1 MEQTYKTQ
9 QQDKTMNEKKHLK
22 LVTHDFNEMD
32 ENELINT
39 VQKMASEI
47 VPESISND
55 IKSATTEALHSMAVA
70 ILWKKVESRSAVV
83 LKMAAASLVM
93 LEAEKRDLPQLR
105 NIIASALLD
114 LTENLE
120 PTN

>member
-1 MEQTYKTQ
+1 MEQTYETQ
-9 QQDKTMNEKKHLK
+9 QQDKTMNDKKHLK

-83 LKMAAASLVM
+83 LKMAAAALVM

-105 NIIASALLD
+105 NVIASALLD
-114 LTENLE
+114 LTEKLE
-120 PTN
+120 PPN

>member
-1 MEQTYKTQ
+1 
-9 QQDKTMNEKKHLK
+9 MNEKKHLK

>member
-1 MEQTYKTQ
+1 LEQTYETQ
-9 QQDKTMNEKKHLK
+9 QQDKTMNDKKHLK

-83 LKMAAASLVM
+83 LKMAAAALVM

-105 NIIASALLD
+105 NVIASALLD
-114 LTENLE
+114 LTEKLE
-120 PTN
+120 PPN